1 MTDSKSIEMEIEKLE
16 KQQFELQKTL
26 DLLKKSKQ
34 KMEKSEKTK
43 AENLFYKGVNELVAA
58 ANLKL
63 HSKLGDLVRLT
74 FNQEFH
80 YIYLHESSVNYTKS
94 ALARLLLNDRDIDRV
109 SRWIEVILENT
120 EVLRYLLNFKHQSFT
135 FQSIDVYTGLSFI
148 KAFFSSS
155 DFHLHIDF
163 LEDNN
168 ARVSMSNYIDDDFR
182 DVEIN
187 VGDVTYY
194 IESESTYDG
203 FSIKASIEKDC
214 QLNELDAVIEESV
227 AKLKNHGVKVV

>member
-1 MTDSKSIEMEIEKLE
+1 MTDSKSIELEIEKLE

-34 KMEKSEKTK
+34 MMEKSEKTK
-43 AENLFYKGVNELVAA
+43 AENLFYKEVNELVAA

-63 HSKLGDLVRLT
+63 YSELVRFT
-74 FNQEFH
+74 FNREFH
-80 YIYLHESSVNYTKS
+80 YIYLHKSSVDSTKS
-94 ALARLLLNDRDIDRV
+94 ALTRLLLNDRDVDRV
-109 SRWIEVILENT
+109 SSLIEVILENT

-135 FQSIDVYTGLSFI
+135 FQSIDVYAELSFI
-148 KAFFSSS
+148 KAFFSSD

-168 ARVSMSNYIDDDFR
+168 ARVSMSNYIDDDLR

-194 IESESTYDG
+194 IESDSTYDG

>member
-34 KMEKSEKTK
+34 MMEKSEKTK
-43 AENLFYKGVNELVAA
+43 AENLFYKEVNELVAA

-63 HSKLGDLVRLT
+63 RSELGDLVRLT

-80 YIYLHESSVNYTKS
+80 YIYLHKSSVDSTKS
-94 ALARLLLNDRDIDRV
+94 ALVRCLLNDRDIDRV
-109 SRWIEVILENT
+109 ARVIEVILENT
-120 EVLRYLLNFKHQSFT
+120 EVIRHLLNFKHQSFA
-135 FQSIDVYTGLSFI
+135 FQIIDVYAKHSFI
-148 KAFFSSS
+148 TAFFSSE

-163 LEDNN
+163 FEDHN
-168 ARVSMSNYIDDDFR
+168 ARVSMSNYIDDDLR

-203 FSIKASIEKDC
+203 FSIKSSIEKDC

>member
-43 AENLFYKGVNELVAA
+43 AENLFYKEINELVAA

-63 HSKLGDLVRLT
+63 HSKLGDLVRFT

-80 YIYLHESSVNYTKS
+80 YIYLHRSSVDSTKS
-94 ALARLLLNDRDIDRV
+94 ALVRCLLNDRDIDRV
-109 SRWIEVILENT
+109 SSWIEVLLENT
-120 EVLRYLLNFKHQSFT
+120 EVIRYLLNFKHRSFT
-135 FQSIDVYTGLSFI
+135 FQSIDVFVKQSFI
-148 KAFFSSS
+148 KAFFSSE
-155 DFHLHIDF
+155 DLHLHIDF
-163 LEDNN
+163 FEDHN
-168 ARVSMSNYIDDDFR
+168 ARVSMSNYIDDDLR

>member
-34 KMEKSEKTK
+34 MMRKSEKTK
-43 AENLFYKGVNELVAA
+43 AENLFYKEVNELVAA

-63 HSKLGDLVRLT
+63 HSELGDLVRLT

-94 ALARLLLNDRDIDRV
+94 ALAKLLLNDRDIDRV
-109 SRWIEVILENT
+109 SRLIEVILENT
-120 EVLRYLLNFKHQSFT
+120 EVIRYLLNFKHQSFA
-135 FQSIDVYTGLSFI
+135 FQSIDVYAKHSFI
-148 KAFFSSS
+148 TAFFSSE

-163 LEDNN
+163 FEDHN

-194 IESESTYDG
+194 IESDGTYDG

>member
-16 KQQFELQKTL
+16 KQKFELQKTL

-34 KMEKSEKTK
+34 TMEKSEKTK
-43 AENLFYKGVNELVAA
+43 SENLFYKEVNELVAA

-63 HSKLGDLVRLT
+63 YSELGDLVRLT

-80 YIYLHESSVNYTKS
+80 YVYLHESSVNYTKS
-94 ALARLLLNDRDIDRV
+94 SLSRLLLNDRDVDKV
-109 SRWIEVILENT
+109 SSWIEVILENT
-120 EVLRYLLNFKHQSFT
+120 EVIRYLLNFKHQSFT
-135 FQSIDVYTGLSFI
+135 FDSIDVYAKLSFI
-148 KAFFSSS
+148 KAFFSSE
-155 DFHLHIDF
+155 DLHLHIDF
-163 LEDNN
+163 FEDNN
-168 ARVSMSNYIDDDFR
+168 ARVSMSNYIDDDLR

-194 IESESTYDG
+194 IESDSTYDG
-203 FSIKASIEKDC
+203 FSIKSSIEKDC